1 MSCPTEKPRTQK
13 FGLGLG
19 LGLGLVYDQRFE
31 AEGEPDQALLIPSAI
46 VARVRTYVQRILRV
60 FALSLLA
67 YFGSA
72 WFSSRGHTQFGL
84 WLGGSVV
91 LLALG
96 IGVVSA
102 VRLVRGRREQSW
114 ELAIFKP
121 ALRPKAIAQL
131 RRGVAKLTPVTHRT
145 RSDHARLSVL
155 LAELLDAQGDY
166 EAAMAVIDAVV
177 LTTLTPLESGLVR
190 HTHAVVHLRA
200 GDATG
205 ARRVLGLRQPTSDRE
220 LDQRLFLLEL
230 YARVE
235 QGEAALAMQEAEKLA
250 LADDVHESVAAE
262 ARVVWAAA
270 LDAAGK
276 REDALVVL
284 MALGRDS
291 LAPLAE
297 LGQPRARGLARAA
310 LEGSAA

>member
-1 MSCPTEKPRTQK
+1 
-13 FGLGLG
+13 
-19 LGLGLVYDQRFE
+19 
-31 AEGEPDQALLIPSAI
+31 
-46 VARVRTYVQRILRV
+46 VRAYGRRILRV
-60 FALSLLA
+60 FALALLA

-72 WFSSRGHTQFGL
+72 WFHKQGQTTLGL
-84 WLGGSVV
+84 VLGGAVV
-91 LLALG
+91 LVALG

-102 VRLVRGRREQSW
+102 RRLIRGRREQRW
-114 ELAIFKP
+114 EMAIFKP
-121 ALRPKAIAQL
+121 ELRKAAVEQL
-131 RRGVAKLTPVTHRT
+131 RRRVASLTPVTHRT

-166 EAAMAVIDAVV
+166 AGAMAVIDAVL
-177 LTTLTPLESGLVR
+177 LTALTPLEAGLVR

-200 GDATG
+200 GDAAG
-205 ARRVLGLRQPTSDRE
+205 ALRVLGKREPTTDRE
-220 LDQRLFLLEL
+220 LDQRLLLLEI

-235 QGEAALAMQEAEKLA
+235 QGEHAFGLAEAEKLA
-250 LADDVHESVAAE
+250 LSDDVHESVAAE

-284 MALGRDS
+284 MALGRES

-297 LGQPRARGLARAA
+297 LGQPRARALAKAA